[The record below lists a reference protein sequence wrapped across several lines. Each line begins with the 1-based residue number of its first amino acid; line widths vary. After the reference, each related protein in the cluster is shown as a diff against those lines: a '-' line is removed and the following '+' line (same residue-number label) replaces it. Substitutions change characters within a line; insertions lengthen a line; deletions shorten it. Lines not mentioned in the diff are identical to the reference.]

1 MTNSM
6 RAPRSAWFMGA
17 ALAAL
22 AAAPSATA
30 QGVDPLQLA
39 ATTVSQLTVTATRQA
54 RPADE
59 VAATVSVITDAQI
72 EEELAT
78 DIKDLVRF
86 EPGVSVRNAP
96 ARFTAAGANT
106 GRDGNS
112 GFNIRGLDGNRVLI
126 LVDGVGCP
134 TPSPSGDS
142 P

>member
-54 RPADE
+54 RPAIGLRPPSAPRPMC
-59 VAATVSVITDAQI
+59 AAT
-72 EEELAT
+72 
-78 DIKDLVRF
+78 
-86 EPGVSVRNAP
+86 
-96 ARFTAAGANT
+96 
-106 GRDGNS
+106 
-112 GFNIRGLDGNRVLI
+112 
-126 LVDGVGCP
+126 
-134 TPSPSGDS
+134 
-142 P
+142 